1 MKTLTSMI
9 AVTMI
14 AFTARGSDQCR
25 TLPCRSASAMPDAK
39 GIRHPNALCLHDVV
53 FAPHPQYPYGTRS
66 RDPVTWT
73 REIQGDGLYRLDVDL
88 NTGRVSQVTIIK
100 STGSAK
106 LDGASTSAFKRW
118 VFRPGTWKEII
129 MPTTVRKKWVGMRA
143 SPT

>member
-1 MKTLTSMI
+1 MI

-14 AFTARGSDQCR
+14 AFTARGSE
-25 TLPCRSASAMPDAK
+25 PVPYIAMPVGIGYAVDAK
-39 GIRHPNALCLHDVV
+39 GIRHSNALCLHDVV

-73 REIQGDGLYRLDVDL
+73 REIQGDGLYPLDVDL
-88 NTGRVSQVTIIK
+88 NTGRVSQVAIIK

-106 LDGASTSAFKRW
+106 LDGISTSAFKRW
-118 VFRPGTWKEII
+118 VFRPGTWEEII
-129 MPTTVRKKWVGMRA
+129 MPTAVRKKWVGMRA